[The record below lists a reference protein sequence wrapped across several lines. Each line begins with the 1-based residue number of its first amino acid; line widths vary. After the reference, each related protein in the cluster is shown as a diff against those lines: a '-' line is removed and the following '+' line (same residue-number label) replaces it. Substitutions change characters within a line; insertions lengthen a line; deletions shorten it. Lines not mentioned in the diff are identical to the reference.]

1 MEKSFLPN
9 QNSKLT
15 IDADGRV
22 VDISVSV
29 PNDVTVISS
38 SNINGGVVTLPKI
51 GKNGIL
57 DINASIYGGVIR
69 VKEE

>member
-38 SNINGGVVTLPKI
+38 SNINGGVVTLPKSRI

-57 DINASIYGGVIR
+57 DINAFM
-69 VKEE
+69 EE